1 MNYNQ
6 TTQPFEIVIHIYNLS
21 LLVNTVK
28 EEKREANTRE
38 AKEMQER
45 LETVEQTASSSSR
58 ELQQSAIGREW
69 RRPATPKRSTK
80 VSCNWKQKKKKNF
93 CFRKRNMN
101 PRHSRKREEVTYH
114 LELESVYSNIVVAR
128 RTAKAEKEMVFD
140 VRTFFWWWWWW
151 WVAFEKKRWRE
162 NAWNDGKKREMLK
175 GIPWNRWGCFSW
187 ILVVWFKW
195 GGERGKREENGGRYQ
210 DAAPNS

>member
-21 LLVNTVK
+21 LLVNIVK
-28 EEKREANTRE
+28 EKQREANTRE

-80 VSCNWKQKKKKNF
+80 VSCNWKQKKKK
-93 CFRKRNMN
+93 K
-101 PRHSRKREEVTYH
+101 PSASERE
-114 LELESVYSNIVVAR
+114 IWIQDIR
-128 RTAKAEKEMVFD
+128 EKE
-140 VRTFFWWWWWW
+140 
-151 WVAFEKKRWRE
+151 KK
-162 NAWNDGKKREMLK
+162 LHT
-175 GIPWNRWGCFSW
+175 
-187 ILVVWFKW
+187 ILNWSLST
-195 GGERGKREENGGRYQ
+195 
-210 DAAPNS
+210 AT